1 MAAFVQVSY
10 TYPEGGVLSVTVK
23 AASTFPDAIDEARM
37 QAVRG
42 FREALGDLAREV
54 AEGDG

>member
-1 MAAFVQVSY
+1 MATYVQVAY

-23 AASTFPDAIDEARM
+23 AASTYPDAIDEARM

-42 FREALGDLAREV
+42 FKEALGELARE
-54 AEGDG
+54 AAPDA

>member
-1 MAAFVQVSY
+1 MALVQVSY

-23 AASTFPDAIDEARM
+23 AASNYPDAIDEARA

-42 FREALGDLAREV
+42 FREALGELAAEV
-54 AEGDG
+54 QGDD